1 MDKDDRNRTVD
12 PFSGDAL
19 ARMDEVSREYVL
31 KRGKILSK
39 YVERMNGL
47 RLGPELD
54 ALEIQYQKEC
64 ADLYTQ
70 YAIEMTKRVGEKTM
84 LEESIPELDSF
95 IGKPGDLVPVVA
107 PADLKAL
114 WTYSQDLRAEN
125 PTGGVGTGI
134 EIFRQ
139 MCSPGA
145 NTGAVWYR
153 CQMLGLLAMMLE
165 SAWVGGKLTE
175 AAFTVAAQ
183 MELKRM
189 GFGVAQ
195 KGLPFDVGEFLG
207 QVYGLSQYAG
217 SAGHRTV

>member
-1 MDKDDRNRTVD
+1 VDKDDRNRTVD

-95 IGKPGDLVPVVA
+95 IGKPGEAVPAVD
-107 PADLKAL
+107 PADMKAV
-114 WTYSQDLRAEN
+114 WAYQQETAARYPQ
-125 PTGGVGTGI
+125 GGVFTG
-134 EIFRQ
+134 
-139 MCSPGA
+139 MGVLKHLCSPGA
-145 NTGAVWYR
+145 DIRAVSYR
-153 CQMLGLLAMMLE
+153 SMMLGLLELMLE
-165 SAWVGGKLTE
+165 SAWPGGKPSESTFKVASRTE
-175 AAFTVAAQ
+175 LRWMAV
-183 MELKRM
+183 
-189 GFGVAQ
+189 GVPSR
-195 KGLPFDVGEFLG
+195 GLPFDVQTFLG
-207 QVYGLSQYAG
+207 EVRGEAMYGDG
-217 SAGHRTV
+217 SARS

>member
-1 MDKDDRNRTVD
+1 MDKDDRNRSVD

-84 LEESIPELDSF
+84 LEESIPELDGF
-95 IGKPGDLVPVVA
+95 IGKPGEAVPAVD
-107 PADLKAL
+107 PADLKAV
-114 WTYSQDLRAEN
+114 WAYQQETAARYPQ
-125 PTGGVGTGI
+125 GGVFTG
-134 EIFRQ
+134 
-139 MCSPGA
+139 MGVLKHLCSPGA
-145 NTGAVWYR
+145 DVRAVWYR
-153 CQMLGLLAMMLE
+153 SMMLGLLERMLE
-165 SAWVGGKLTE
+165 SAWPGGKPSE
-175 AAFTVAAQ
+175 AAFTVTSR
-183 MELKRM
+183 MELKWM
-189 GFGVAQ
+189 GVGVPSR
-195 KGLPFDVGEFLG
+195 GLPFDVGEFLG
-207 QVYGLSQYAG
+207 QVHGLSQYAG
-217 SAGHRTV
+217 LAGRVE